1 MTWPRSATR
10 AGSASFA
17 SRPSTS
23 CRSARPTTSGA
34 TAGSARACPAPSDA
48 AAREVVG
55 ADRMMWGSDYP
66 HNEGTFPHTREAL
79 RQRFSDVDEAAMR
92 MLLADNAAAL
102 YGFDLDALAPIAARV
117 GPTVGELRVPLTE
130 LPEDPSEAL
139 LR

>member
-1 MTWPRSATR
+1 
-10 AGSASFA
+10 
-17 SRPSTS
+17 
-23 CRSARPTTSGA
+23 
-34 TAGSARACPAPSDA
+34 
-48 AAREVVG
+48 
-55 ADRMMWGSDYP
+55 MWGSDYP